1 MTLNDS
7 HFADPEILSASR
19 RWIKEA
25 VRRDQQNSWDGDA
38 DKKLWSKIV
47 DLGWTAVRVPSQYG
61 GIEGTLAQVCTVA
74 EAAGEALL
82 QLPFQSHS
90 IAVEL
95 LCSVPPGN
103 CRDNW
108 LREAASGR
116 LAVGQLHQGKPCVFV
131 ERTGTGIRVEGR
143 LYHVTGGAQADG
155 LLIKANLSHG
165 PVDDSALILAL
176 PTNTPGISMKDHRSL
191 DGRRHAEVTFEE
203 VILPESSVLA
213 DGTDSTIAINNALG
227 SARLMICAEACGI
240 ARTLLEG
247 TSDYLRTRVQFGQAL
262 ATFQVLQHRV
272 ADMLIAA
279 TYARD
284 FTWQQISVNSNST
297 ENIDASQL
305 HLASIQVQLET
316 MRNVRFVAEQA
327 VQLHGGMGVSDELY
341 VSHAFKRVV
350 TLDTIMGTRGELLTL
365 LAEHLKTSKSLPMR
379 P

>member
-1 MTLNDS
+1 
-7 HFADPEILSASR
+7 
-19 RWIKEA
+19 
-25 VRRDQQNSWDGDA
+25 
-38 DKKLWSKIV
+38 
-47 DLGWTAVRVPSQYG
+47 
-61 GIEGTLAQVCTVA
+61 
-74 EAAGEALL
+74 
-82 QLPFQSHS
+82 
-90 IAVEL
+90 
-95 LCSVPPGN
+95 
-103 CRDNW
+103 
-108 LREAASGR
+108 
-116 LAVGQLHQGKPCVFV
+116 
-131 ERTGTGIRVEGR
+131 
-143 LYHVTGGAQADG
+143 
-155 LLIKANLSHG
+155 
-165 PVDDSALILAL
+165 
-176 PTNTPGISMKDHRSL
+176 
-191 DGRRHAEVTFEE
+191 
-203 VILPESSVLA
+203 
-213 DGTDSTIAINNALG
+213 
-227 SARLMICAEACGI
+227 MICAEACGI